1 MANKELTT
9 IIIILISSL
18 IILSFTLTIIII
30 TFKFKNRLISAKI
43 ELETIKINHEKALLA
58 TQLEIQEETFLK
70 ISKEIHDNISL
81 GLTLAKLQLNTN
93 IEKKITDFDNMAAS
107 VDLITKSLTDLND
120 ISKSLDGEQMLMH
133 GLYNA
138 LDSEIEVL
146 GRTGIFQIE
155 FDMTGE
161 IVFLDKEVELVLL
174 RIFQE
179 SCNNILKH
187 AFAKSINIDLHF
199 EKDFLYMKI
208 TDDGKGFDLDR
219 AKASMD
225 VRRMAG
231 LKNLHSRAIA
241 IGGELRFYS
250 MHGVGTTVNLKI
262 PINEHTKRKEPHQSG
277 HVG

>member
-1 MANKELTT
+1 MANQELIT
-9 IIIILISSL
+9 IL
-18 IILSFTLTIIII
+18 IILLSSFIILGFTLLVVRL
-30 TFKFKNRLISAKI
+30 TFHYKKTLLAAKI
-43 ELETIKINHEKALLA
+43 ELKTIKLNHEKALLA

-81 GLTLAKLQLNTN
+81 GLTLAKLQLNTT
-93 IEKKITDFDNMAAS
+93 IGKKITDFDNLAAS
-107 VDLITKSLTDLND
+107 VDLITKSLRDLND

-138 LDSEIEVL
+138 LDSEIAVL
-146 GRTGIFQIE
+146 GRTGIFKVE

-161 IVFLDKEVELVLL
+161 TIFLDKEVELVLL

-199 EKDFLYMKI
+199 EKHFLYMKI
-208 TDDGKGFDLDR
+208 TDDGKGFDLDA

-225 VRRMAG
+225 VRKMAG
-231 LKNLHSRAIA
+231 LKNLHSRATA

-250 MHGVGTTVNLKI
+250 MDGVGTTVNLKI
-262 PINEHTKRKEPHQSG
+262 PINEHTKRKVPNQSSD
-277 HVG
+277 VG